1 MRWRGGT
8 DRAKPRGTMSAP
20 PTLIDAAAIA
30 RRIDALADEI
40 AAALPEDFVMVV
52 ILNGA
57 FMFAADLARALARR
71 GRHPTMEFINL
82 KSYGDATE
90 STGQVRVLGT
100 LPERLDGRA
109 VLLVD
114 DILDTG
120 RTMHFARALL
130 AGLGADP
137 VRLCVFLDKPS
148 RRVVDMRGDFIGFA
162 IPDRFVVGYGLDHAK
177 KWRGLP
183 DLAAVD

>member
-1 MRWRGGT
+1 
-8 DRAKPRGTMSAP
+8 MSEP
-20 PTLIDAAAIA
+20 QTLIDATTIA
-30 RRIDALADEI
+30 RRIDALAEEV
-40 AAALPEDFVMVV
+40 AAAMPEDFVMVV

-57 FMFAADLARALARR
+57 FMFAADLVRALARR

-90 STGQVRVLGT
+90 SSGQVRVLGT
-100 LPERLDGRA
+100 LPESLEGRA

-120 RTMHFARALL
+120 RTMQFARALL
-130 AGLGADP
+130 AGLGANP
-137 VRLCVFLDKPS
+137 VQLCVFLDKPS
-148 RRVVDMRGDFIGFA
+148 RRIAAMKAEHVGFTIA
-162 IPDRFVVGYGLDHAK
+162 DRFVVGYGLDHAK

>member
-1 MRWRGGT
+1 
-8 DRAKPRGTMSAP
+8 MSAP
-20 PTLIDAAAIA
+20 KTLIDAATIA
-30 RRIDALADEI
+30 RRIDSLAGEV
-40 AAALPEDFVMVV
+40 AAAMPQDFVMVV

-57 FMFAADLARALARR
+57 FMFAADLVRALARR
-71 GRHPTMEFINL
+71 DRHPTMEFINL
-82 KSYGDATE
+82 KSYGDATD
-90 STGQVRVLGT
+90 SSGQVRVLGT
-100 LPERLDGRA
+100 LPESLEGRA

-120 RTMHFARALL
+120 RTMQFARALL

-137 VRLCVFLDKPS
+137 VQLCVFLDKPS
-148 RRVVDMRGDFIGFA
+148 RRIAAMKAQHVGFS
-162 IPDRFVVGYGLDHAK
+162 IDDRFVVGYGLDHAK

>member
-1 MRWRGGT
+1 MAQTPQR
-8 DRAKPRGTMSAP
+8 PR
-20 PTLIDAAAIA
+20 TLIADAAIA
-30 RRIDALADEI
+30 ARIDALADEI
-40 AAALPEDFVMVV
+40 AAGMPADFVMVV

-71 GRHPTMEFINL
+71 DRHPTMEFVNL

-109 VLLVD
+109 VLVVD

-137 VRLCVFLDKPS
+137 VRLCVFLDKPA
-148 RRVVDMRGDFIGFA
+148 RRALPIEADHAGFR
-162 IPDRFVVGYGLDHAK
+162 IDDLFVVGYGLDHAK

-183 DLAAVD
+183 DLAAID

>member
-1 MRWRGGT
+1 
-8 DRAKPRGTMSAP
+8 MSEP
-20 PTLIDAAAIA
+20 KILIDAATIA
-30 RRIDALADEI
+30 RRIEALAGEV
-40 AAALPEDFVMVV
+40 AARMPVDFVMVV

-57 FMFAADLARALARR
+57 FMFAADLVRALARR

-90 STGQVRVLGT
+90 SSGQVRVLGT

-120 RTMHFARALL
+120 RTMQFARALL
-130 AGLGADP
+130 TGLGASP
-137 VRLCVFLDKPS
+137 VQLCVFLDKPS
-148 RRVVDMRGDFIGFA
+148 RRIAAMAADHVGFS
-162 IPDRFVVGYGLDHAK
+162 IEDRFVVGYGLDHAK